1 LSGLIRGA
9 WEPGG
14 TPRIRAPGPRQK
26 KGCVT
31 RRTPTPTEKQSAQH
45 GPSKRGT
52 AMNSTDEIIAK
63 GRTRAFDPDQ
73 TLIILFYELREHPIP
88 F

>member
-1 LSGLIRGA
+1 
-9 WEPGG
+9 
-14 TPRIRAPGPRQK
+14 
-26 KGCVT
+26 
-31 RRTPTPTEKQSAQH
+31 
-45 GPSKRGT
+45 
-52 AMNSTDEIIAK
+52 MNSTDEIIAK